1 MRKTQLCFA
10 IILCLLLTGCSWMD
24 GDYISV
30 TPHQR
35 PSSGNVGNI
44 IIASNYRE
52 LREALENMVSRGSES
67 AVINVAGFDQDEVAS
82 NMQKAVKR
90 VHSEFPIAAYA
101 VEEIEYELG
110 ASGGVPAVAV
120 KIHYLHGSNEI
131 RKIRKAADM
140 EAAKVLIG
148 VALEQYD
155 PGVVILVG
163 EYIPTDVAQI
173 AEDYALRNP
182 SAVMETPQVTAEV
195 YPNTGEQRVLEL
207 KFTYQTSRDDL
218 RQMRTQAKPVFDAA
232 ALYVSGDD
240 VDMRKYSQ
248 LYAFLMERFTDY
260 QVKTSITPAYS
271 LLRHGVGDSKTFA
284 AVYAEMC
291 RRAGME
297 CQIVIG
303 TRDGEPWCWNMVQ
316 IDGFYY
322 HVDLLKSWGEG
333 GFRKQT
339 DSQMTDYVWDYSS
352 YPTCIGAPPVTDSEE
367 TEPPTDPSGGDN
379 TPEETVDPVDPA
391 SYE

>member
-1 MRKTQLCFA
+1 MQYKYETHCHSNRCSRCAHSTPTELVKAYYSKGFAGMVLTDHFIHGNNCVDSSLTWEAQMRCYYDAYL
-10 IILCLLLTGCSWMD
+10 
-24 GDYISV
+24 
-30 TPHQR
+30 
-35 PSSGNVGNI
+35 
-44 IIASNYRE
+44 
-52 LREALENMVSRGSES
+52 EA
-67 AVINVAGFDQDEVAS
+67 
-82 NMQKAVKR
+82 
-90 VHSEFPIAAYA
+90 
-101 VEEIEYELG
+101 
-110 ASGGVPAVAV
+110 
-120 KIHYLHGSNEI
+120 
-131 RKIRKAADM
+131 M

-207 KFTYQTSRDDL
+207 KFTYQTSRDEL
-218 RQMRTQAKPVFDAA
+218 RQMRTQVEPVFDAA